1 MQILAAEQ
9 IREWD
14 AYTIKNEPISSLDL
28 MERAATKCV
37 EWLRANQLLSHPYT
51 IYCGKGNNGG
61 DGLAIARMLA
71 GKGVRV
77 KCYILELGHKGSEDF
92 QANLARLHDSNVEIT
107 YIQSSAQLYQLE
119 KDQVVIDA
127 IFGSGL
133 NRKPDGIIAELIRHI
148 NQSGRPVIS
157 IDIPSGMFAGCS
169 SKDNEVV
176 KARFTLS
183 FQCYKPAFLLPENE
197 EVLGELVILD
207 IGLHHA
213 FLEQLPME
221 MELLEKEVIKAI
233 YKPRKRFAHKG
244 SFGHSLLIGGSYG
257 KIGAIQLA
265 ARACLHSGTGL
276 LTTYIPKCGYLPMQ
290 TTVPESMVITGS
302 HNQLVRDTP
311 PDTAKYQAIGIGP
324 GLGTAPETVKA
335 MEQLLLQYKH
345 PTVIDADGLNILSEH
360 QALLSK
366 IPPFSILTP
375 HPKEFER
382 LFGKSA
388 NDYERVQLARK
399 KARELQV
406 VIVLKGHHTLIA
418 MPGGK
423 GYFNT
428 TGNAGMA
435 TGGSGDVLTG
445 MITGLLAQGYRPG
458 EAALLGVFLHGLAGD
473 FAAAEQSQEAMI
485 ASDIINFLPEAFKA
499 LNN

>member
-1 MQILAAEQ
+1 MQILTAEQ

-14 AYTIKNEPISSLDL
+14 HYTIQHEPISSIDL
-28 MERAATKCV
+28 MERAASKCV
-37 EWLRANQLLSHPYT
+37 EWLLSNKLLNHPYT

-71 GKGVRV
+71 EKNVRV

-92 QANLARLHDSNVEIT
+92 QANLARLHNSEVEII
-107 YIQSSAQLYQLE
+107 YIQSAAQLYPLE
-119 KDQVVIDA
+119 DNQVIIDA

-133 NRKPDGIIAELIRHI
+133 NRKPDGIIADLIRHI
-148 NQSGRPVIS
+148 NQSLKPVVA

-169 SKDNEVV
+169 SKGNEVV
-176 KARFTLS
+176 RARFTLS

-197 EVLGELVILD
+197 DFLGALVILD
-207 IGLHHA
+207 IGLDQT
-213 FLEQLPME
+213 FLHELPME
-221 MELLEKEVIKAI
+221 MELLEKDVIKAI
-233 YKPRKRFAHKG
+233 YKPRNRFSHKG

-265 ARACLHSGTGL
+265 ARACLHTGTGL
-276 LTTYIPKCGYLPMQ
+276 LTTYIPKCGYLPLQ
-290 TTVPESMVITGS
+290 TSVPECMVMTSSHDQLIRELPPQTG
-302 HNQLVRDTP
+302 
-311 PDTAKYQAIGIGP
+311 KYQAIGIGP
-324 GLGTAPETVKA
+324 GLGTAPETAKA
-335 MEQLLLQYKH
+335 FEQLLHRHNH
-345 PTVIDADGLNILSEH
+345 PLVIDADGLNILSEH
-360 QALLSK
+360 QSMLAKL
-366 IPPFSILTP
+366 PPFSILTP

-388 NDYERVQLARK
+388 NDYERLQLARK

-406 VIVLKGHHTLIA
+406 VIVLKGHHSLIA

-423 GYFNT
+423 AYFNS

-445 MITGLLAQGYRPG
+445 ILTSLLAQGYRPG
-458 EAALLGVFLHGLAGD
+458 EAALFGVFLHGLAGD
-473 FAAAEQSQEAMI
+473 YAADAKSQEAMI
-485 ASDIINFLPEAFKA
+485 ASDIIAFLPEAFKA